1 MIRPLR
7 KTVGRAQWPWRVL
20 LAAAA
25 LSPALARAQETP
37 TSAELRSPPAVSAPA
52 PPTPV
57 EPDAPPAPARFNAGR
72 IPMLVTGGLAV
83 VALGT
88 GTVFGILSI
97 SDHSNFDAHPTTAT
111 ANDGESHELTADM
124 CFGVAATLAVATL
137 VMALT
142 HEDSP
147 PPATSAP
154 HVSIS
159 PIVSPR
165 AAGVVVRF

>member
-1 MIRPLR
+1 MIRPHA
-7 KTVGRAQWPWRVL
+7 KTVGRAPWPLRVL

-25 LSPALARAQETP
+25 MSPSLAGAQETP
-37 TSAELRSPPAVSAPA
+37 PSPVPPPPTAASPT
-52 PPTPV
+52 PPTPI
-57 EPDAPPAPARFNAGR
+57 EPDAPPPARFNAGK

-97 SDHSNFDAHPTTAT
+97 SDHNNFDAHPTTAT
-111 ANDGESHELTADM
+111 ANDGESHELTADI
-124 CFGVAATLAVATL
+124 CFGVAATLAVASL

-147 PPATSAP
+147 PAATSAP
-154 HVSIS
+154 RVSIS

-165 AAGVVVRF
+165 AAGLLVRF